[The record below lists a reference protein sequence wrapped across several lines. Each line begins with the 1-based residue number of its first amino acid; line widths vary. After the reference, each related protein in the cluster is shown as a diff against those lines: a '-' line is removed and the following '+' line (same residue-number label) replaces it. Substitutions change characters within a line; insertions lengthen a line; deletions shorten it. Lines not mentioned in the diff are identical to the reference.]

1 MYPRFK
7 VRVCNT
13 KVKKTWAYGPV
24 ASINYSKL
32 KTGNSKK
39 PSKSSVVFFQLRLKI
54 GYQKFPFHVST
65 SSLLDI
71 LKNTMVL
78 ESLVGGGCLGEM
90 PEYVYVNS
98 FFLIIYKSEL
108 PTTAFL

>member
-32 KTGNSKK
+32 KIENSKK
-39 PSKSSVVFFQLRLKI
+39 PSKSSVVFQLRPKI
-54 GYQKFPFHVST
+54 GYQKFLFHVST

-71 LKNTMVL
+71 LKNSMVL
-78 ESLVGGGCLGEM
+78 ESLVGGGC
-90 PEYVYVNS
+90 
-98 FFLIIYKSEL
+98 
-108 PTTAFL
+108 